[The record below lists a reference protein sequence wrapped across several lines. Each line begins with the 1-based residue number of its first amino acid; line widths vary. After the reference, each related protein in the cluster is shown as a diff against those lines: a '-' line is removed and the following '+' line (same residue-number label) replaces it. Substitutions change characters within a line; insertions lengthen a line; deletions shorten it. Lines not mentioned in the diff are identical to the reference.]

1 MAKGATVANAF
12 VQIMP
17 STDGIKENLTASLG
31 EAGEAGGAA
40 AESGF
45 LGKLGGLAKKVAGIV
60 AGAAAVKAV
69 VDFGKA
75 AVDAYGEFEQLQGGV
90 ETLFGTG
97 GKTLEQYA
105 ESVGMSV
112 EDAKASYIELT
123 RAANDVQE
131 NARNAFKTSGMSM
144 NEYME
149 TVTGFSA
156 SLITSLG
163 GDTAKAAEIADMAII
178 DMSDNAN
185 KMGSDMESIQNAYQ
199 GFAKQ
204 NYTMLDNLKLGYGG
218 TREEMQRLLEN
229 AEAISGVHYDIENY
243 ADIVNAIHV
252 IQDEMGIAG
261 ATAEEAA
268 STIQG
273 SWGMLTSSWDNLI
286 LAVGGGGME
295 VEEAFQDLFDS
306 LFTYLENLLPEVLV
320 TIYGIF
326 DSLPRALE
334 SSLAQLPVKFRSVIE
349 KTFGEDAANAAYGYI
364 EPIVTSL
371 QALVGGVMSTIGIA
385 WGYVK
390 EFSAGLISALG
401 GKLPSLLSAL
411 GPIVNNVAKIFTNK
425 LCTGIRAVTVLVE
438 PLATVFTGVA
448 NVISTAFGVLADV
461 STAFFDAIL
470 DAFEQTDF
478 GSFGED
484 FTSASDM
491 IAAAI
496 EGIKGPAMELATYL
510 GGMLGEALTALGP
523 ILQTVGGVLADYVAP
538 AAMEFGGWLVS
549 TVIPAV
555 GDFAAS
561 VAETLGPVLASFGE
575 WLVNVAGPALAD
587 FGSWL
592 ADTAIPAVCDFASS
606 VGETLGPVLE
616 DIGTFFSE
624 VIGPALADFG
634 SWLADT
640 AVPAVCDFANAVG
653 ETLGPI
659 LEDLGQWIADRA
671 EDFGHFMDKI
681 GEVAD
686 WFGARFK
693 DIQDA
698 FSSIHFE
705 WPHISLPHF
714 GINPA
719 GWEIGDLLKGVIPSL
734 SIEWYAKGGLFED
747 AALVGV
753 GEKGTEL
760 AWPSYEPYLSKYASA
775 IARFIPEGT
784 AAAGNNYSIYI
795 GESLVSTSPAL
806 ADRLWEWLADVQRIG
821 GANVGR

>member
-17 STDGIKENLTASLG
+17 SVDGIKEDLETVLG
-31 EAGEAGGAA
+31 EAGAAGGEK
-40 AESGF
+40 AEEGF
-45 LGKLGGLAKKVAGIV
+45 LGKLGDLGKKVASIV
-60 AGAAAVKAV
+60 ASAAAVKAV

-75 AVDAYGEFEQLQGGV
+75 AVDACGEFEQLQGGV

-123 RAANDVQE
+123 RAASDVQE
-131 NARNAFKTSGMSM
+131 NARNAFETAGMSM

-156 SLITSLG
+156 SLIASLG

-178 DMSDNAN
+178 DMADNAN

-243 ADIVNAIHV
+243 ADVVNAIHV

-273 SWGMLTSSWDNLI
+273 SWGMLTSSWDNLV

-295 VEEAFQDLFDS
+295 VYEAFQDLFDS
-306 LFTYLENLLPEVLV
+306 LFTYLENLVPEVLV

-326 DSLPRALE
+326 DSLPRAFE
-334 SSLAQLPVKFRSVIE
+334 SALAQLPEKVYGSVK
-349 KTFGEDAANAAYGYI
+349 KMFGEETANAAYGFV

-371 QALVGGVMSTIGIA
+371 QGLVGGALSTLGTA

-390 EFSAGLISALG
+390 EFSGSLMTALG
-401 GKLPSLLSAL
+401 GKLPSVLSKL
-411 GPIVNNVAKIFTNK
+411 GPIVNNVAQIFTNK
-425 LCTGIRAVTVLVE
+425 LCVGIRAVTVLVE
-438 PLATVFTGVA
+438 PLTTVFSGVA
-448 NVISTAFGVLADV
+448 NVISSAFGVLADV
-461 STAFFDAIL
+461 STAFFDALL

-491 IAAAI
+491 IAGAI
-496 EGIKGPAMELATYL
+496 ESIKGPAMELATYL
-510 GGMLGEALTALGP
+510 GGMLGEALSALGP
-523 ILQTVGGVLADYVAP
+523 ILQTIGSVLANYVAP

-549 TVIPAV
+549 TAIPAV
-555 GDFAAS
+555 GDFAAG
-561 VAETLGPVLASFGE
+561 VAEVLGPVLEAFGD
-575 WLVNVAGPALAD
+575 WLVTVAGPALAD
-587 FGSWL
+587 FGGWL
-592 ADTAIPAVCDFASS
+592 VNVAIPAVCDFASS
-606 VGETLGPVLE
+606 LGETLGPILD
-616 DIGTFFSE
+616 DIGKFFAE
-624 VIGPALADFG
+624 TIGPALADFG
-634 SWLADT
+634 KWLTET
-640 AVPAVCDFANAVG
+640 AIPAVSEFAKAVG
-653 ETLGPI
+653 DTLGPI
-659 LEDLGQWIADRA
+659 FEKLGDWIADRR
-671 EDFGHFMDKI
+671 EDFGKFMDKI

-686 WFGARFK
+686 WFK
-693 DIQDA
+693 DKFDKIQQA
-698 FSSIHFE
+698 FSSIKFE

-714 GINPA
+714 GISPQ
-719 GWEIGDLLKGVIPSL
+719 GWQIGDLLKGSIPSL
-734 SIEWYAKGGLFED
+734 TVEWYAKGGMFDGTTLYG
-747 AALVGV
+747 VGV
-753 GEKGTEL
+753 GDGGTEL
-760 AWPSYEPYLSKYASA
+760 AWPSYEPYLSKYAAA
-775 IARFIPEGT
+775 IAKHIPS
-784 AAAGNNYSIYI
+784 ASASGNNYNFYLNGELI
-795 GESLVSTSPAL
+795 GTKTRVEGYVVDLIEDLV
-806 ADRLWEWLADVQRIG
+806 RIG
-821 GANVGR
+821 GGNVG